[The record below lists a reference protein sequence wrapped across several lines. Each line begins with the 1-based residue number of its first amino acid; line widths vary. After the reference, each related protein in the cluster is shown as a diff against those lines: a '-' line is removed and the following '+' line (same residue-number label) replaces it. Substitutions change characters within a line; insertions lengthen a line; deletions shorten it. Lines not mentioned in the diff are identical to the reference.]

1 MLLSSRVLPLFFPP
15 AAFQYFVFS
24 FTLCSWQPLSGR
36 SLSAATAALGHGLC
50 SSGFLS
56 GWSLLLASA
65 GPVAAAASPSL
76 CSGCSSL
83 RCPWGLPCCWSPS
96 ASSAGARCA
105 SFSPP
110 PIIAAARQLMN
121 CPARPAVHGT
131 GRDEAG
137 GRAAAPP
144 AWAAALPAA
153 GAPRQLPAP
162 CRCESAGAQT
172 RAAARGRSA
181 SDPRHERGPGGL
193 EKRGQEPGDSPK
205 MGNQL
210 GRAEEHDQGLYGRCG
225 MPGLPPAACRAGPA
239 GEGARSRGC
248 NAVSH
253 GAETRAVSRANVM
266 PSSRLEKW
274 LLCTLCRVNGFCFCS
289 VPESA
294 APSSRKLW
302 QKSCA
307 GWNTMPTREGP

>member
-131 GRDEAG
+131 GRG
-137 GRAAAPP
+137 GRESRSPAGMSSRSARCRRPAA
-144 AWAAALPAA
+144 AA
-153 GAPRQLPAP
+153 GALPLWVGWSADPSGGSGQVRLWPSAWAGPRGPREA
-162 CRCESAGAQT
+162 RAGAGGLAEDGQPAGASRGARPRSVWT
-172 RAAARGRSA
+172 VRDAGAAARGVPGWSC
-181 SDPRHERGPGGL
+181 RGGG
-193 EKRGQEPGDSPK
+193 SF
-205 MGNQL
+205 
-210 GRAEEHDQGLYGRCG
+210 
-225 MPGLPPAACRAGPA
+225 PA
-239 GEGARSRGC
+239 
-248 NAVSH
+248 V
-253 GAETRAVSRANVM
+253 
-266 PSSRLEKW
+266 
-274 LLCTLCRVNGFCFCS
+274 
-289 VPESA
+289 
-294 APSSRKLW
+294 
-302 QKSCA
+302 
-307 GWNTMPTREGP
+307 